1 MHGKL
6 ALLLSV
12 GKLKQQPVLPTFPAV
27 THGLAQLRGGCLV
40 ATAGTVNATLT
51 ARGRSVY
58 PGVSMN
64 LSSLFWS
71 QCLLCE
77 NEAKGGEM

>member
-1 MHGKL
+1 M
-6 ALLLSV
+6 
-12 GKLKQQPVLPTFPAV
+12 GKLKEQPVLPTCQAV
-27 THGLAQLRGGCLV
+27 THGLARMCGGWLV
-40 ATAGTVNATLT
+40 ATTGTVNATLT

-71 QCLLCE
+71 QCLLWE